1 MADKEDRKRLAEV
14 HTTDLTESNVN
25 EDFVTWLKTK
35 GPTWLLIVLAFIV
48 AYLAMVRWQEADAR
62 GRDEAWLELATTV
75 HPASLED
82 VARRHVGID
91 GVSDLARL
99 IAADTLLTEIR
110 TGRTLD
116 ATGQEWETLTPDTRA
131 AHIATARR
139 IYQSVLNDDDA
150 SAGRTLATVAALNGL
165 AALDETQGNIDDARS
180 RYDQIA
186 TRAQQWLPPLA
197 KQAQIR
203 AASLDQMA
211 QPVQLA
217 TPPAIPQAAS
227 TVPELLSTPPGF
239 VLPTKP
245 DQPTVVPQATKPDQP
260 TAPPVPPV
268 PPVPPAP
275 PATPK
280 SP

>member
-14 HTTDLTESNVN
+14 HTTDLAESNVN

-48 AYLAMVRWQEADAR
+48 AYIAMVRWQEAGAR
-62 GRDEAWLELATTV
+62 DRDNAWLELATTV

-82 VARRHVGID
+82 VARRHAGID
-91 GVSDLARL
+91 GVADLARL
-99 IAADTLLTEIR
+99 TAADTLLTEIR

-139 IYQSVLNDDDA
+139 IYQSVLSDDDA

-165 AALDETQGNIDDARS
+165 AALDESQGNIDDARS
-180 RYDQIA
+180 RYDQIV

-197 KQAQIR
+197 QQAQIR
-203 AASLDQMA
+203 AASLGQMA

-217 TPPAIPQAAS
+217 TPPVIPKAAS
-227 TVPELLSTPPGF
+227 AVPELLSAPPGF
-239 VLPTKP
+239 VPPTKP
-245 DQPTVVPQATKPDQP
+245 DHPTAAPQGTKPDHP
-260 TAPPVPPV
+260 TA
-268 PPVPPAP
+268 PPAP